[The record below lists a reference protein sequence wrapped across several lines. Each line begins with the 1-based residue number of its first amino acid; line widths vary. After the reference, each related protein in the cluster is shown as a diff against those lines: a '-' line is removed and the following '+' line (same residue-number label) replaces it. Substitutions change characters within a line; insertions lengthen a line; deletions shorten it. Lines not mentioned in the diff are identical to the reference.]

1 MKKLSFSFR
10 GMKIGA
16 PAGLFLS
23 AVILFLSAFSISYA
37 QIWED
42 FTVWYDGNGAES
54 GHISEEYYKSGS
66 NDVVLKMND
75 TSEGSSDIPYTKSG
89 CSFVGWCLYPESGS
103 VIAPILPGGTVWDP
117 VDVPVTWTEDKNGFV
132 FYARWDC
139 NSYVVFYDGNGA
151 HGGKINPQS
160 SLKYNSITV
169 KSDSGIAGDIPLYR
183 NGYVFTGWNTKPDG
197 TGSAAEP
204 GTKLYLDSD
213 YHFYAMWAPLATV
226 IAPATSTVM
235 PTLAPTKVPSSSGIP
250 TAVNNPTAIFNPFNV
265 NVTEE
270 PPLVTPTPQP
280 TALFNPYAM
289 FGKTAGADVSDT
301 KNVSAEVPLLVIPAL
316 QQSEPGK
323 TSPEMIMLDQNLKSI
338 QDPESFSEYGMT
350 DQKVLVIPD
359 DINASGTIPAK
370 FAAKIEDLEMLPKTG
385 ITSKSGFFRRE
396 KPLSVTYRP
405 VNMEIQIPGLNMNGE
420 IVSVERNEN
429 GYPLEWLENDVALL
443 ADMADPGNGVCILAA
458 HSTLDADTYG
468 PFAMIHS
475 IEIGDRFFVRKSEND
490 LLIFEVYSNQKI
502 SEYDFESLYRSAFQ
516 YENTITLLTCEDELP
531 DGGYGSRRIVSAK
544 IVD

>member
-10 GMKIGA
+10 GIKHGE
-16 PAGLFLS
+16 PAGFFLT
-23 AVILFLSAFSISYA
+23 AIILFLSVFSVSDA

-42 FTVWYDGNGAES
+42 FTIWYDGNGAES
-54 GHISEEYYKSGS
+54 GHISEEYFKSGS
-66 NDVVLKMND
+66 NDVVLKMNEA
-75 TSEGSSDIPYTKSG
+75 SEGSSDIPYTKSG
-89 CSFVGWCLYPESGS
+89 CVFTGWCLYPEGGS

-117 VDVPVTWTEDKNGFV
+117 VDVPVTWREDKNGFV

-151 HGGKINPQS
+151 HGGKLNPQS

-169 KSDSGIAGDIPLYR
+169 KSDSGTEGDIPLYR
-183 NGYVFTGWNTKPDG
+183 NGYEFTGWNTKPDG
-197 TGSAAEP
+197 TGVSAEP
-204 GTKLYLDSD
+204 GSLLYLDSD
-213 YHFYAMWAPLATV
+213 YHLYAMWAPLATV
-226 IAPATSTVM
+226 IPLATSTAM
-235 PTLAPTKVPSSSGIP
+235 PTSTPEVVPFSTGIP
-250 TAVNNPTAIFNPFNV
+250 TALFNPYNV

-280 TALFNPYAM
+280 TALFDPYVL
-289 FGKTAGADVSDT
+289 FGKTAGNDAADT

-316 QQSEPGK
+316 QQNEPGEA
-323 TSPEMIMLDQNLKSI
+323 SPEMIMLDQNLKSI
-338 QDPESFSEYGMT
+338 QDLESFSDHGMT
-350 DQKVLVIPD
+350 DQEILVIPD
-359 DINASGTIPAK
+359 DVNASGAIPAK

-385 ITSKSGFFRRE
+385 ITSRSGFLRRD

-405 VNMEIQIPGLNMNGE
+405 VNMEIQIPGLNLNGE
-420 IVSVERNEN
+420 IVSVQRNEN

-443 ADMADPGNGVCILAA
+443 ADMADPGNGVSILAA

-475 IEIGDRFFVRKSEND
+475 MEIGDRLFIRKSGND
-490 LLIFEVYSNQKI
+490 LLTFEVYANQKI

-516 YENTITLLTCEDELP
+516 FENTITLLTCEDELP
-531 DGGYGSRRIVSAK
+531 DGGYASRRIVSAK